1 MTRLGLVLLLATLL
15 AGCATPPSGAPAG
28 GSPWPFAEDEGARRW
43 GDGPYGLVLVSDAG
57 REATSWDGPA
67 TAFAGEGMTVVALSA
82 GSTAARVMGA
92 ILALQ
97 DRGIE
102 RVAVLAAGSGSA
114 PAMELGATHPE
125 LIDQL
130 IVLSAGGGAGSLGV
144 FPKLFVAS
152 EEGDAAADAE
162 RMADE
167 APGDWNALYLAP
179 GDDEGQAILEGE
191 GAGAAM
197 EAIVARLEERR

>member
-1 MTRLGLVLLLATLL
+1 MMRLRLALLLAIAL
-15 AGCATPPSGAPAG
+15 AACGTPPSGG
-28 GSPWPFAEDEGARRW
+28 TPWPFAEDQGARRW

-57 REATSWDGPA
+57 RGAASWEAPA
-67 TAFAGEGMTVVALSA
+67 TTFAGEGMTVVALSA
-82 GSTAARVMGA
+82 GSTASRVMGA

-97 DRGIE
+97 DAGIE

-114 PAMELGATHPE
+114 PALELGATHPE
-125 LIDQL
+125 LVDQL
-130 IVLSAGGGAGSLGV
+130 ILLSAAGGVGELGV

-152 EEGDAAADAE
+152 QDGEAATVAE

-167 APGDWNALYLAP
+167 APGDWNALYLAS
-179 GDDEGQAILEGE
+179 GDAEGQAILEGE
-191 GAGAAM
+191 GADEAM

>member
-1 MTRLGLVLLLATLL
+1 MRRLRLALLLAIAL
-15 AGCATPPSGAPAG
+15 AACGTPPSGG
-28 GSPWPFAEDEGARRW
+28 TPWPFAEDQGARRW

-57 REATSWDGPA
+57 REAASWEGLA
-67 TAFAGEGMTVVALSA
+67 TTFAGEGMTVVALST
-82 GSTAARVMGA
+82 GSTASRLMGA

-97 DRGIE
+97 DIGIE
-102 RVAVLAAGSGSA
+102 RVAVLAAGSGTV

-125 LIDQL
+125 LVDQL
-130 IVLSAGGGAGSLGV
+130 LLLSAAGGVGELGV

-152 EEGDAAADAE
+152 EDGEAATVAE

-179 GDDEGQAILEGE
+179 GDEEGQAILEGE
-191 GAGAAM
+191 GADETL